1 MAAKKAKKAKKAGTA
16 VAAKRVARGNGN
28 KWLLVRRS
36 KVHGN
41 GCFARRF
48 IPKGTRVIEYL
59 GDRISHKEA
68 DRRYENADVND
79 NHTFLF
85 IADRRTVIDATKGGN
100 EARWINHSCDGNCES
115 EIEKSRVFIDARR
128 DIEKGEE
135 LGYDYQI
142 GRDKNDPPDVDQIY
156 ACRCGSPKCR
166 GSMLWPPKRAKARK
180 KKVARKASAK
190 RGTGAR
196 SKSGAAKRGGST
208 GSARRSA

>member
-1 MAAKKAKKAKKAGTA
+1 MAAKKAGKKV
-16 VAAKRVARGNGN
+16 VAAVGAKRPARKPAN
-28 KWLLVRRS
+28 KWLVVRRS

-59 GDRISHKEA
+59 GERISHKEA

-142 GRDKNDPPDVDQIY
+142 GRDKNDPPNVDEIY

-166 GSMLWPPKRAKARK
+166 GSMLWPPKRAKARR
-180 KKVARKASAK
+180 KKVARKAGAK
-190 RGTGAR
+190 RGVATRAGT
-196 SKSGAAKRGGST
+196 AAKRGRKT

>member
-1 MAAKKAKKAKKAGTA
+1 MAAAKKAKKKAAAGA
-16 VAAKRVARGNGN
+16 VPKAVRKPVN

-48 IPKGTRVIEYL
+48 IPKGTRIIEYL
-59 GDRISHKEA
+59 GERVSHKEA
-68 DRRYENADVND
+68 DRRYEGADVND

-85 IADRRTVIDATKGGN
+85 IADRRTVIDATRGGN

-115 EIEKSRVFIDARR
+115 ETEKGRVFVDALR

-142 GRDKNDPPDVDQIY
+142 GRDKNDPPNVDEIY

-166 GSMLWPPKRAKARK
+166 GSMLWPPKRKARRKKTAKRSATATATRRRK
-180 KKVARKASAK
+180 KK
-190 RGTGAR
+190 TGAR
-196 SKSGAAKRGGST
+196 
-208 GSARRSA
+208 RRA

>member
-1 MAAKKAKKAKKAGTA
+1 MAAKKKA
-16 VAAKRVARGNGN
+16 ARKPAN
-28 KWLLVRRS
+28 KWLVVRRS

-48 IPKGTRVIEYL
+48 IPKGTRIIEYL
-59 GDRISHKEA
+59 GERMSHKEA
-68 DRRYENADVND
+68 DRRYENEDAGN

-85 IADRRTVIDATKGGN
+85 IADRRTVIDATVGGN

-142 GRDKNDPPDVDQIY
+142 GRDKSDPPNVDEIY

-166 GSMLWPPKRAKARK
+166 GSMLWPPKRKKKAAAKKRAKTARK
-180 KKVARKASAK
+180 PAAK
-190 RGTGAR
+190 GTGKAAPKTAR
-196 SKSGAAKRGGST
+196 NAKSKGKAGGR
-208 GSARRSA
+208 ARA

>member
-1 MAAKKAKKAKKAGTA
+1 MAKKAKKKDS
-16 VAAKRVARGNGN
+16 GNQ
-28 KWLLVRRS
+28 WLLVRRS

-48 IPKGTRVIEYL
+48 IPKGTRIIEYL

-68 DRRYENADVND
+68 DRRYEGADVND

-85 IADRRTVIDATKGGN
+85 IADRRTVIDASHGGN
-100 EARWINHSCDGNCES
+100 EARWINHSCEGNCES
-115 EIEKSRVFIDARR
+115 EIEKSRVFIDATR

-142 GRDKNDPPDVDQIY
+142 GRDKNDPPNVDEIY

-166 GSMLWPPKRAKARK
+166 GTMLWPAKRSKPRKAK
-180 KKVARKASAK
+180 KKAK
-190 RGTGAR
+190 
-196 SKSGAAKRGGST
+196 KKAAKRAGGRGKTTRTRVASK
-208 GSARRSA
+208 RRA